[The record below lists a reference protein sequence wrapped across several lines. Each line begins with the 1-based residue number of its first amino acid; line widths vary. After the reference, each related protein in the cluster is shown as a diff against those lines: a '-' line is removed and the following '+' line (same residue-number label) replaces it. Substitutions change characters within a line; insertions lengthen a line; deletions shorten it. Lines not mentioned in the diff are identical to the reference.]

1 MNAMSLIKNGLPKTQ
16 EFCISHQVQKVQS
29 GPYQICPQCA
39 KEDVNQTNREHH
51 KHVKKMVCDN
61 HFAGAMIPE
70 RHANSGFKNY
80 IYSKNNSGQ
89 ANAWSKCVSFA
100 KSMISGLKGNL
111 VMSGTTGV
119 GKTHLGC
126 ATARTLLNKGMYVRY
141 ITSEEMAQK
150 IMRAWD
156 KDTKDSSEQS
166 VIYEFTQYDLL
177 ILDEYGLHDRD
188 KRLELVHKVLYARYD
203 AMKPTMLIS
212 NFTLKQLKDDLGD
225 RLWSRFQQGGLTTIE
240 CNWADQRLG
249 GGV

>member
-1 MNAMSLIKNGLPKTQ
+1 MNAMSLIKNSLPVTQ
-16 EFCISHQVQKVQS
+16 EFCILHQVQKVQA
-29 GPYQICPQCA
+29 GPNQICPQCA
-39 KEDVNQTNREHH
+39 KAHIEQTNREHH
-51 KHVKKMVCDN
+51 KQVRKMVCEN
-61 HFAGAMIPE
+61 HFAGAMIPA

-80 IYSKNNSGQ
+80 NRLENNSGQ
-89 ANAWSKCVSFA
+89 VNAWSKCVTFT
-100 KSMISGLKGNL
+100 KSMIAGMKGNL
-111 VMSGTTGV
+111 VMSGKTGT
-119 GKTHLGC
+119 GKTHLSC
-126 ATARTLLNKGMYVRY
+126 ATARSLLNKGLYVRY

-150 IMRAWD
+150 IMRSWD
-156 KDTKDSSEQS
+156 RDTKDQSEQS

-212 NFTLKQLKDDLGD
+212 NFTLKQLKEDLGD

>member
-1 MNAMSLIKNGLPKTQ
+1 MNAMAMISNGL
-16 EFCISHQVQKVQS
+16 QKVQGYCS
-29 GPYQICPQCA
+29 QHNIQKVQAGPNQVCPECA
-39 KEDVNQTNREHH
+39 KELVNQNNREHH
-51 KHVKKMVCDN
+51 KQVKKMVSEL
-61 HFAGAMIPE
+61 HFAGAMIPD
-70 RHANSGFKNY
+70 RHTHSGFKNY
-80 IYSKNNSGQ
+80 TVNPNLSGQ
-89 ANAWSKCVSFA
+89 ANALSKSVEFA
-100 KSMISGLKGNL
+100 KSMLNGLKCNL
-111 VMSGTTGV
+111 VMTGKTGT
-119 GKTHLGC
+119 GKTHLSC
-126 ATARTLLNKGMYVRY
+126 ATARTLLNKGMYARY

-150 IMRAWD
+150 IMNAWD
-156 KDTKDSSEQS
+156 KDTKGSSEQS

-240 CNWADQRLG
+240 CNWVDQRLG